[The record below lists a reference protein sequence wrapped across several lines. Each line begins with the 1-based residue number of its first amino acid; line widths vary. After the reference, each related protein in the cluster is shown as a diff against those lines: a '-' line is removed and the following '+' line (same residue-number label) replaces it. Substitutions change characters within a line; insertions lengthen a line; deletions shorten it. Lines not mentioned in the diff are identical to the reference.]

1 MLPAIWR
8 NRGSLI
14 GPNFDDFVERFFY
27 GWPAFERQSDV
38 LWTPRVDVSETDK
51 EILLDVEIPGI
62 DKKDI
67 KIEVKDGT
75 LYIFGERK
83 QERKTENT
91 EYSRVERHYGK
102 FERSFGLP
110 ETVDVG
116 KVSAKFKDGI
126 LELTLPK
133 TEKAKPKEI
142 KVEVN

>member
-8 NRGSLI
+8 NSGSLI
-14 GPNFDDFVERFFY
+14 GPNFDDFIERFFY

-51 EILLDVEIPGI
+51 EVLLDVEIPGI
-62 DKKDI
+62 EKNDI
-67 KIEVKDGT
+67 KIEVKNNT
-75 LYIFGERK
+75 LYISGERK
-83 QERKTENT
+83 HEKKTENT
-91 EYSRVERHYGK
+91 ECSRIERHYGK

-110 ETVDVG
+110 ETVDTG
-116 KVSAKFKDGI
+116 KVSAKYKEGI